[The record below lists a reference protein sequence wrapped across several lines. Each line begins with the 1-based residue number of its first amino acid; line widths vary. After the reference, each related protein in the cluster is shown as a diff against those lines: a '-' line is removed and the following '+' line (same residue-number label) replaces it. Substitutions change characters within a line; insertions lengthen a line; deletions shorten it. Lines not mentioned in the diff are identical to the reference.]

1 VRISGV
7 RDGAAEIAPTAP
19 HATPPPLELAGKKRR
34 TRRPGP
40 ARFWARGPVR
50 VALVVGFVISLFVH
64 YELFPWHLLP
74 QGSVSLQDVAGE
86 LTTPVDLMGEETHPP
101 KATPPPAPTQEP
113 PKTDE
118 NAIGADAA
126 APRRDAGPRDSGTK
140 RDAGADGSIDD
151 GGPIA
156 LLDDAG
162 EGDADTDA
170 MVAQSDAGGWGGGT
184 DPGILAGA
192 PESGPPNIVLIVNA
206 RVVRSHPVGA
216 RVGPL
221 LSAIPQWD
229 DFMAGSNIDP
239 VKDGEWLLIYGPSLI
254 NTSRDAIVI
263 HYNAPDPVVDHAI
276 DLIRTRSH
284 NGAPFDAGVAGV
296 KATLGHADRAPRVF
310 LRFPS
315 HIVAVVPPEAA
326 SKQALHWSKNAKVLM
341 GKIPPGA
348 AVWIKVMQPSNHLK
362 DRDGDPVIPP
372 SVSQLTLWVSP
383 NPDGTADVRAEGLCA
398 DAAAAGEAA
407 LKLREFM
414 RRQNAGLVRAIMRGL
429 LTPLEQE
436 SAPTGEGLRAEGT
449 KVRLYVRATQEQ
461 LEAVLNAV
469 AFKLGV
475 SLAPAPS
482 TAPTTTAPP
491 PATTTTAS
499 ATSTPATGT
508 TTATTTASDVPMP
521 TTTSTVTPGRDPGQ

>member
-1 VRISGV
+1 V
-7 RDGAAEIAPTAP
+7 
-19 HATPPPLELAGKKRR
+19 
-34 TRRPGP
+34 
-40 ARFWARGPVR
+40 RFWGSRRVR
-50 VALVVGFVISLFVH
+50 VALIVGFALSFAFH

-74 QGSVSLQDVAGE
+74 KGGVSLQDVAGD
-86 LTTPVDLMGEETHPP
+86 LTTPVDLLGED
-101 KATPPPAPTQEP
+101 TPPPKQPEPPPSPTQEP
-113 PKTDE
+113 PKTD
-118 NAIGADAA
+118 GLLGPDAA
-126 APRRDAGPRDSGTK
+126 APKRDAGPRDSGRV
-140 RDAGADGSIDD
+140 RDTGADGALDD
-151 GGPIA
+151 GGAIA
-156 LLDDAG
+156 LSLDDG
-162 EGDADTDA
+162 GVGDADLDGA
-170 MVAQSDAGGWGGGT
+170 VASGDGGGGWGGAS

-263 HYNAPDPVVDHAI
+263 HYNANDAVVDHAI

-284 NGAPFDAGVAGV
+284 NGAPFDAGVPGV

-315 HIVAVVPPEAA
+315 HVVAVVPPEAA
-326 SKQALHWSKNAKVLM
+326 HKQAVHWSKNAKVLM

-348 AVWIKVMQPSNHLK
+348 AVWMKVMQPSNHLK
-362 DRDGDPVIPP
+362 DRDGDPVIPA
-372 SVSQLTLWVSP
+372 SASQLILWVSP
-383 NPDGTADVRAEGLCA
+383 NADGTADVRAEASCA
-398 DAAAAGEAA
+398 DAAAAADAA
-407 LKLREFM
+407 AKLRAFM
-414 RRQNAGLVRAIMRGL
+414 QRQNAGLVRAITRGL

-436 SAPTGEGLRAEGT
+436 TSPSGEGLRADGP

-469 AFKLGV
+469 AFKLGI
-475 SLAPAPS
+475 SLAPA
-482 TAPTTTAPP
+482 APTG
-491 PATTTTAS
+491 
-499 ATSTPATGT
+499 ATSTP
-508 TTATTTASDVPMP
+508 TATPTVAPTVAPTATPTATP
-521 TTTSTVTPGRDPGQ
+521 TTTPTTSPAPSATE